1 MIWIRRG
8 EPERSESKDAEGEL
22 EFIWWRA
29 FLREEWVGSLGQSRS
44 FRGGRTYRGSI
55 RYRLQMLTGLRS
67 RILAVGMLMAR
78 RKIRHHEAIGDT
90 LGAGSEHR
98 Q

>member
-22 EFIWWRA
+22 EFIGWRA
-29 FLREEWVGSLGQSRS
+29 FLGEEWVGSLGQSRS